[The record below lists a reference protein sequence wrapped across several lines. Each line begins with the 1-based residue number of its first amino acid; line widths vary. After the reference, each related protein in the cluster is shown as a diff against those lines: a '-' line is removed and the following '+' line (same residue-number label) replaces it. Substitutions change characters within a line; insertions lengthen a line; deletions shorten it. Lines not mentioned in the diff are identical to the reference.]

1 MILLEANDISYT
13 YPHMKKKALDS
24 VSLEIYSASYTAI
37 LGENGSGKSTLGKI
51 LAGIL
56 VADSGSIIAH
66 EKPVGI
72 VFQSPKHQI
81 IAGEVLKDSSLG
93 PENMGKSRKDAKKI
107 AREAL
112 KEIGLAEKMD
122 ANTLSLSLGQMQK
135 LAMAGII
142 ALSPKTIIFDEA
154 LSMIDPGG
162 RQEILALI
170 DDLHERGKTIISITH
185 DEDEAKKAERIYF
198 MQEGKIQ
205 SIIDKK
211 DFENDADLRAFFHYP
226 LDTEQKQAIKED
238 KKKPTIS
245 IDSVSFSYQNAKQK
259 TEKGKDFF
267 QNLSLQFCSS
277 SLTAI
282 MGPSGSGKTT
292 LFELIAG
299 LLEAKDGEILSSGKV
314 ALSLQDANAALFEE
328 FAVDDIA
335 FGPRNQ
341 GLKGKKLL
349 ERVQKAMALV
359 NLDYDVFKDK
369 KTLAL
374 SGGQKRKL
382 SLAGIIALDSDILLF
397 DEPTAGLDPKSRSE
411 IMATMKA
418 LANAGKTV
426 IFSTHRKEEGAFAD
440 RLILLE
446 EGTVIYDEAP
456 SKIRQEEKEG
466 LKTVK
471 RSEGKIL
478 AGLQRGIGSDYMK
491 KNTAL
496 HRAKPL
502 PSFLLFLALFVLSIA
517 LQSPKSLGALSL
529 FSILYTIISQFPLK
543 KIIKR
548 IFLVL
553 PWIALLLFF
562 QILFFGTRPGDIVY
576 TSISFFSKWT
586 LSLTSAKIEL
596 CIKTFLHF
604 FNVLIALSVY
614 NFTKTE
620 TEIIEGFE
628 DFLKPLCYIKVPVKY
643 IKLLFLLVFRFIPL
657 LLDEAASILKTQI
670 IREGIK
676 ETKGLFKTV
685 KIFLP
690 LFIPLVLQTIRRAE
704 YLSDALIAR
713 QY

>member
-142 ALSPKTIIFDEA
+142 ALSPKIIIFDEA

-185 DEDEAKKAERIYF
+185 DEDEAKKAEHIYF

-211 DFENDADLRAFFHYP
+211 EFENDADLRAFFHYP
-226 LDTEQKQAIKED
+226 LDTEQKQAIKKED

-314 ALSLQDANAALFEE
+314 SLSLQDANAALFEE

-341 GLKGKKLL
+341 GLTGKKLL

-382 SLAGIIALDSDILLF
+382 SLAGIIALDSDILIF

-466 LKTVK
+466 LKNEDEK
-471 RSEGKIL
+471 RENLL
-478 AGLQRGIGSDYMK
+478 AQYINK
-491 KNTAL
+491 KRKNK
-496 HRAKPL
+496 RFSFYKP
-502 PSFLLFLALFVLSIA
+502 FCKHWF
-517 LQSPKSLGALSL
+517 
-529 FSILYTIISQFPLK
+529 
-543 KIIKR
+543 
-548 IFLVL
+548 
-553 PWIALLLFF
+553 
-562 QILFFGTRPGDIVY
+562 
-576 TSISFFSKWT
+576 
-586 LSLTSAKIEL
+586 
-596 CIKTFLHF
+596 C
-604 FNVLIALSVY
+604 
-614 NFTKTE
+614 
-620 TEIIEGFE
+620 
-628 DFLKPLCYIKVPVKY
+628 
-643 IKLLFLLVFRFIPL
+643 
-657 LLDEAASILKTQI
+657 
-670 IREGIK
+670 
-676 ETKGLFKTV
+676 
-685 KIFLP
+685 
-690 LFIPLVLQTIRRAE
+690 
-704 YLSDALIAR
+704 
-713 QY
+713 